1 LPPDPGSLLSSS
13 PLRHMVHAG
22 RLGLGSLERTG
33 RATLF
38 LLRVLRG
45 VPAILLRPWLVV
57 QQLFAIGVLTM
68 VIVIVAGAFVGMV
81 LSLQGHNILVE
92 FNSEASLGTM
102 VGLTLVRE
110 LGPVV
115 TALLF
120 AGRAGSALT
129 AELGLMKTTEQFSG
143 LEMMAVDPFRRVLA
157 PRMVAGFLCMPLLAA
172 IFSAVGILGGY
183 VIGVGLLGVDAGAY
197 WSQMQS
203 SVDFHEDFMTGFWKS
218 VAFGF
223 TATWIALFEGYDTVP
238 TAEGVGRAT
247 TRSVVNASLLVLGLN
262 FVLTALMMETD

>member
-1 LPPDPGSLLSSS
+1 MPAEPDNVRADAVAERLAA
-13 PLRHMVHAG
+13 VG
-22 RLGLGSLERTG
+22 RWGLGSIERTG
-33 RATLF
+33 RAALF
-38 LLRVLRG
+38 LLRVLQG
-45 VPAILLRPWLVV
+45 VPSVLLRPWLIV
-57 QQLFAIGVLTM
+57 QQFFAIGVLT
-68 VIVIVAGAFVGMV
+68 IVIVFVAGGFVGMV
-81 LSLQGHNILVE
+81 LGLQGYNILVR
-92 FNSEASLGTM
+92 FNSESSLGTM

-157 PRMVAGFLCMPLLAA
+157 PRFVAGFLSMPLLAA
-172 IFSAVGILGGY
+172 IFSGVGIIGGY
-183 VIGVGLLGVDAGAY
+183 VVGVGLLGVDAGSY
-197 WSQMQS
+197 WSQMQAA
-203 SVDFHEDFMTGFWKS
+203 VDFHEDFMTGFWKS

-262 FVLTALMMETD
+262 FVLTALMMETN